1 MKWHETHRA
10 RMAARTLAKHRKAL
24 AREPI
29 IARTVAMAHQMGRAD
44 LVARLEGVR
53 G

>member
-10 RMAARTLAKHRKAL
+10 RMAAKALAKHRKAL

-29 IARTVAMAHQMGRAD
+29 IAKTLAMARSMGRDD
-44 LVARLEGVR
+44 LVRRLER
-53 G
+53 